1 MNGIQTARRFVDA
14 INDHDIDALYGL
26 MAGPHRFIDSMGMEV
41 AGREAMKRGWIGY
54 FKIVPDYLI
63 EIGETFDDADTVVFL
78 GWASGTYTVD
88 GKLKEENY
96 WKTPAAW
103 RAVVDSGKV
112 AEWQVY
118 ADNEHIRLIMRREG
132 AL

>member
-1 MNGIQTARRFVDA
+1 MNAILTARRFVDA
-14 INDHDIDALYGL
+14 INDHDIDALYEL
-26 MAGPHRFIDSMGMEV
+26 MAGGHRFIDGMGMEV

-63 EIGETFDDADTVVFL
+63 EIVETFDDADTVVFL
-78 GWASGTYTVD
+78 GWASGTYTGD
-88 GKLKEENY
+88 GTLKKENF

-103 RAVVDSGKV
+103 RAVVEDGKV
-112 AEWQVY
+112 TEWQVY
-118 ADNEHIRLIMRREG
+118 ADNEPIRQMMRREG